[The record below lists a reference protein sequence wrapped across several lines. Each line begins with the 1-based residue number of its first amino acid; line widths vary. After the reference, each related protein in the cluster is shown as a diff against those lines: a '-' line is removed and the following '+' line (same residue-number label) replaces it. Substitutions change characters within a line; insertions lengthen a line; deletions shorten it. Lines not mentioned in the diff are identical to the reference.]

1 MTFDMNRTWS
11 QGLALLKANFNLL
24 SVIAGVFLLLPGA
37 LFYVAL
43 PEVTAALATT
53 QDPDQMLA
61 ILQAHSGKLIGFGL
75 LATIAQLIGYL
86 GMIALMG
93 GDRPTVG
100 EALKR
105 AFTGLPTAIGA
116 TILLVLVYAV
126 VGLGLSVLLG
136 GLAAGAGA
144 IGGEG
149 LTAVI
154 VFIGV
159 AAVMVAV
166 LYIVT
171 RFTLTTP
178 AIVLEGL
185 GNPVTAMKRSWE
197 LTRSHAMKIFGF
209 FALLFIAYLVIAMLL
224 GGIVGVIAALF
235 GGGAASA
242 LVNGLFNGLL
252 GAGVAMLFSAILTS
266 MHQQLAGGG
275 NQGIG
280 MTFG

>member
-11 QGLALLKANFNLL
+11 QGLALLKANFSLL

-126 VGLGLSVLLG
+126 VGLALSVLLG

-178 AIVLEGL
+178 TIVLEGL
-185 GNPVTAMKRSWE
+185 GNPVAAMRRSWE

>member
-11 QGLALLKANFNLL
+11 QGLALLKANFSLL

-53 QDPDQMLA
+53 QDPNQMLA

-75 LATIAQLIGYL
+75 VATIAQLIGYL

-105 AFTGLPTAIGA
+105 AFAGLPTAIGA
-116 TILLVLVYAV
+116 TMLLVLVYAV
-126 VGLGLSVLLG
+126 VGLVLSVLLG

-144 IGGEG
+144 IGGAG
-149 LTAVI
+149 LAAVL

-159 AAVMVAV
+159 AAIMVAV

-178 AIVLEGL
+178 TIVLDGL
-185 GNPVTAMKRSWE
+185 GNPVAAMKRSWE

-224 GGIVGVIAALF
+224 GGVVGVIAALF
-235 GGGAASA
+235 GGGAVSA
-242 LVNGLFNGLL
+242 LINGLFNGVL

>member
-11 QGLALLKANFNLL
+11 QSLALVKANFSLL

-43 PEVTAALATT
+43 PELMNALATT
-53 QDPDQMLA
+53 QDPDRMMA
-61 ILQAHSGKLIGFGL
+61 ILEAHAGKLAGFGL

-93 GDRPTVG
+93 DDRPTVG
-100 EALKR
+100 EALRR
-105 AFTGLPTAIGA
+105 AFAGLPTAVGA
-116 TILLVLVYAV
+116 TLLLVLVYVV
-126 VGLGLSVLLG
+126 VGLALSVVLG
-136 GLAAGAGA
+136 LLAAGAGA
-144 IGGEG
+144 VGGEG
-149 LTAVI
+149 LAAVI
-154 VFIGV
+154 VMIGV

-178 AIVLEGL
+178 AIVLDKL
-185 GNPVTAMKRSWE
+185 ANPVTAMKRSWG
-197 LTRSHAMKIFGF
+197 LTRPHAMRIFGF
-209 FALLFIAYLVIAMLL
+209 FALLFVAYLVIAMLL
-224 GGIVGVIAALF
+224 GGVVGLIASAL
-235 GGGAASA
+235 GGGAATA
-242 LVNGLFNGLL
+242 LVNGLFNGVL

-266 MHQQLAGGG
+266 MHQQLTG
-275 NQGIG
+275 QDHEIG